1 MSFITKLTDTGKI
14 RAQQNIYLCC
24 MIRKVP
30 VSFLLILAV
39 LLQAAA
45 STFIVVRFEIRRN
58 EIARTLCIMRADKNN
73 KCHGSCQ
80 LRKQLA
86 TQEQEEKALNI
97 DQCKF
102 EATVSGSSSAV
113 ISPPVFSA
121 DSLDVVRYLEWPSG
135 FLNGSFRPPCA

>member
-1 MSFITKLTDTGKI
+1 
-14 RAQQNIYLCC
+14 

-39 LLQAAA
+39 LLQTAA
-45 STFIVVRFEIRRN
+45 STFIVVRFEIRKN
-58 EIARTLCIMRADKNN
+58 EIARTLCVMRADKNN

-86 TQEQEEKALNI
+86 EQEREEKSLNI

-102 EATVSGSSSAV
+102 EATVSSSSET
-113 ISPPVFSA
+113 SPVMHAYFA
-121 DSLDVVRYLEWPSG
+121 KHFLVMRYMSWPSG
-135 FLNGSFRPPCA
+135 FLNGSFRPPCEIA